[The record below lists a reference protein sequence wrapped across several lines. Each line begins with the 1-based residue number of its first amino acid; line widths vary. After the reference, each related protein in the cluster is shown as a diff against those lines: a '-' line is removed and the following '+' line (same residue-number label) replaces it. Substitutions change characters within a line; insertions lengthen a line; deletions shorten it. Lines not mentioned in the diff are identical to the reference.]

1 MENILVIVE
10 SPAKCKKI
18 AGFLG
23 PGYTVLAT
31 MGHIR
36 ALDEDLDAVGL
47 DRDFEPRF
55 RFLAEKS
62 KATKPILDA
71 AKSADKIYLAADD
84 DREGEAIAYSVACL
98 LKRDPL
104 SFPRAVFHEITAK
117 AVRDAIQNP
126 RRIDIN
132 RVMAQQARSVLD
144 MMVGFTISP
153 VLWKHVA
160 RTLSAGRCQ
169 TPALRLVYEREQ
181 ASISH
186 TSQTTWGLQGEFQND
201 KGFTFTAKMEDDLE
215 DQDSA
220 VNYMENIHTSNKAI
234 VKSVQQKP
242 WTANPPKPLIT
253 STLQQ
258 EASALHGVNPKST
271 MKIAQMLY
279 EAGHI
284 TYMRTDHAVLSEE
297 AITNAHQWIRENHGE
312 AFLGTAS
319 HCRSAPAPS
328 AEGSESSSNAKPKKG
343 KKKEKEAE
351 STSPPT
357 AQESSSQAKKTGA
370 SSCGATAPQEAHEA
384 IRPTHMEHQELTGD
398 WTPLDRKIY
407 GLIWRRAV
415 QACMSPAKGQT
426 RTATLTLQ
434 EDADNFPWSVSW
446 KMTEF
451 QGWQVLGSTAKL
463 DDDSEDEIIGQG
475 RKSTCGENSNA
486 NQWKQSLQIKEN
498 TPLTWSV
505 IQANPKSTKAQ
516 PRFNEATLIR
526 ELEHKGIGRPSTF
539 ASLVETLFDK
549 KYVEKKDIP
558 GSKINH
564 TTISLTPT
572 EWPPITTTK
581 QVATGVEKNKLAP
594 TALGESVLT
603 FCIREFP
610 QLFAYD
616 FTAQM
621 ENRLDSV
628 AKGEEMWKQ
637 VCRDTWSSYKDKYN
651 TLMDKGSIPSNSEK
665 VKEFC
670 GGLKAVL
677 SKNGLVLVQEK
688 DSGTS
693 SPTAKGKSKG
703 NVTFYAF
710 PQGYTIQ
717 TITEEVA
724 REHIKSLTTEDS
736 LGMWGGQPIL
746 KKKGPY
752 GLYIQCGSIRLPY
765 TESESLEAVYE
776 KIRSKQVSMDS
787 QVRVGGYVFARGQ
800 YGPYMYKDGLKTK
813 NFVGV
818 PDTIDPK
825 TLTLADA
832 EALYKQCSEAKKSK
846 GGWRPGGDN
855 RGGNKGGKA

>member
-1 MENILVIVE
+1 MENALVIVE

-55 RFLAEKS
+55 RFLVEKS
-62 KATKPILDA
+62 KATKPILEA

-117 AVRDAIQNP
+117 AVRDAIHNP
-126 RRIDIN
+126 RRIDMN

-169 TPALRLVYEREQ
+169 TPALRLVYDREQ
-181 ASISH
+181 SITNH
-186 TSQTTWGLQGEFQND
+186 TSSTTWGLQGEFQSE
-201 KGFTFTAKMEDDLE
+201 KGFAFTAKMDDELE

-220 VNYMENIHTSNKAI
+220 VNYMENIHMSNKAI

-271 MKIAQMLY
+271 MKIAQSLY

-297 AITNAHQWIRENHGE
+297 AITNAHKWIRDNHGE
-312 AFLGTAS
+312 AYIGTAA
-319 HCRSAPAPS
+319 HCRSAPAPVEG
-328 AEGSESSSNAKPKKG
+328 AENTKPKKG
-343 KKKEKEAE
+343 KKKDKEAE

-357 AQESSSQAKKTGA
+357 AQESSSQAKKTLSQSTIA
-370 SSCGATAPQEAHEA
+370 QEAHEA
-384 IRPTHMEHQELTGD
+384 IRPTHMEHQDLPGD

-407 GLIWRRAV
+407 ALIWRRAV

-434 EDADNFPWSVSW
+434 EDADNFSWSVSW

-451 QGWQVLGSTAKL
+451 QGWQILGSTAKL
-463 DDDSEDEIIGQG
+463 DDDSEDE
-475 RKSTCGENSNA
+475 NSSA
-486 NQWKQSLQIKEN
+486 NQWKQAQQIKEN
-498 TPLTWSV
+498 TTLTWSS
-505 IQANPKSTKAQ
+505 IQANPKTTKAQ
-516 PRFNEATLIR
+516 PRFTEATLIR

-539 ASLVETLFDK
+539 ASLVETLSEK

-558 GSKINH
+558 GSKVNH
-564 TTISLTPT
+564 TTLSLKPT
-572 EWPPITTTK
+572 EWPPVTTTK
-581 QVATGVEKNKLAP
+581 QVATGAEKNKLVP

-603 FCIREFP
+603 FCVREFP

-621 ENRLDSV
+621 ENRLDLV
-628 AKGEEMWKQ
+628 AKGDEMWKQ
-637 VCRDTWSSYKDKYN
+637 VCRDTWASYKDKYDR
-651 TLMDKGSIPSNSEK
+651 LMDKASIPTNSEK
-665 VKEFC
+665 VKEFS

-688 DSGTS
+688 EAGSA
-693 SPTAKGKSKG
+693 SPTKAKGKPKP

-710 PQGYTIQ
+710 PQGYTLQ
-717 TITEEVA
+717 TITEDIA

-752 GLYIQCGSIRLPY
+752 GLYIQCGTIRLPY

-776 KIRSKQVSMDS
+776 KIRAKQLSIDS

-800 YGPYMYKDGLKTK
+800 YGPYMFKDGLKTK
-813 NFVGV
+813 NFVGI

-825 TLTLADA
+825 TLSLADA

-846 GGWRPGGDN
+846 GGWRPGN
-855 RGGNKGGKA
+855 GGNKGGKA